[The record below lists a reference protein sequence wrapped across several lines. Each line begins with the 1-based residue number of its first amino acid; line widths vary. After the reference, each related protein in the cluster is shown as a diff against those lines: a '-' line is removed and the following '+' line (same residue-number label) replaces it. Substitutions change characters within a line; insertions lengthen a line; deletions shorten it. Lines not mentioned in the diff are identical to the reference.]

1 MNENRPNALKKIERV
16 QSFKKA
22 DGELASSRTT
32 LLKCAYGKIGHT
44 IFNEAIHTTYKARE
58 LPNGFT
64 QLRVWEAV
72 RELASARELANDLFL
87 RSNAL
92 MASRPQAR
100 ELPNSFTQLRIWDVV
115 RELAG
120 SRTTPSRAYMR
131 RRPVDGNVFKKVGC
145 RAVYTRELPNDSPNA
160 HLSNPNAHLDS
171 SNAKSS
177 ASSRAR
183 EQRLRIV

>member
-1 MNENRPNALKKIERV
+1 MNKSLSNALKKIERV

-44 IFNEAIHTTYKARE
+44 IFNEGIHTTYKAHE

-87 RSNAL
+87 RSNER
-92 MASRPQAR
+92 MVSRPQAR
-100 ELPNSFTQLRIWDVV
+100 ELPNSFTQLRIWVV
-115 RELAG
+115 ACELADDIH
-120 SRTTPSRAYMR
+120 MR
-131 RRPVDGNVFKKVGC
+131 
-145 RAVYTRELPNDSPNA
+145 
-160 HLSNPNAHLDS
+160 
-171 SNAKSS
+171 
-177 ASSRAR
+177 
-183 EQRLRIV
+183 I